1 MGGKRKDETSDAPGN
16 GMRFERA
23 DLGGLAP
30 AQDSAAGGWRDPS
43 RIPPAGGSSGS
54 CGRGFDRAPGRI
66 PQRSEWP
73 R

>member
-1 MGGKRKDETSDAPGN
+1 MGGKHKDETSDAPGS

-30 AQDSAAGGWRDPS
+30 AQESAAGRVEGSFPDTA
-43 RIPPAGGSSGS
+43 AGGSSGS
-54 CGRGFDRAPGRI
+54 CSRGFDRAPGRI

>member
-1 MGGKRKDETSDAPGN
+1 MCGKRKDETSDAPGS

-23 DLGGLAP
+23 DLGGWLLDRI
-30 AQDSAAGGWRDPS
+30 AQREDGGILPGYR
-43 RIPPAGGSSGS
+43 AGGSSGS